1 MLGFSVYLGKPFNND
16 YIQNMLNLGFRTVFT
31 SIQIPEEQNHHSR
44 LFELQTYLSAFDTAL
59 IIDVN
64 ESLIND
70 TLFNQL
76 SQFDTIR
83 YILRIDE
90 GATPSLIQRILN
102 HGHLCCINAST
113 VSEQFLIQL
122 QTYPE
127 LQSRLIY
134 LHNYYPRPD
143 TGLSRAYLQSQNARI
158 RHYHPNASIYAF
170 ISGEYYRGPLY
181 EGLPTLE
188 SLRQTEP
195 CLSALIIKQMEIDT
209 ILVGDPY
216 ISQITAQKMYDMIV
230 HNHFRLHCHLHS
242 NADRT
247 LVLQEHV
254 VRPDCAA
261 HVIRSRYSRAHVSE
275 TIAPSNIQPRSKG
288 TITIDNHLNGRYMGE
303 LQITKI
309 NLKPHPH
316 VNVVGSLTKEAL
328 PYLNFFNASTRFTF
342 VETVEEDVHETKY
355 N

>member
-1 MLGFSVYLGKPFNND
+1 
-16 YIQNMLNLGFRTVFT
+16 
-31 SIQIPEEQNHHSR
+31 
-44 LFELQTYLSAFDTAL
+44 FDTAL

-102 HGHLCCINAST
+102 HGHLCCINASI

-170 ISGEYYRGPLY
+170 ISGEDYRGPLY

-209 ILVGDPY
+209 
-216 ISQITAQKMYDMIV
+216 
-230 HNHFRLHCHLHS
+230 
-242 NADRT
+242 
-247 LVLQEHV
+247 
-254 VRPDCAA
+254 
-261 HVIRSRYSRAHVSE
+261 
-275 TIAPSNIQPRSKG
+275 
-288 TITIDNHLNGRYMGE
+288 
-303 LQITKI
+303 
-309 NLKPHPH
+309 
-316 VNVVGSLTKEAL
+316 
-328 PYLNFFNASTRFTF
+328 
-342 VETVEEDVHETKY
+342 
-355 N
+355 